1 MEALGF
7 GTILVLVIVVMYF
20 GLLRPVETAAEMA
33 NDEVSVLHAER
44 KAQNIGRLNAI
55 EIDTDKVA
63 TAKANIDA
71 LRSIKF

>member
-1 MEALGF
+1 MEFMGL
-7 GTILVLVIVVMYF
+7 GTIVVLVLVVMYF

-44 KAQNIGRLNAI
+44 KAQNIDRLNAI
-55 EIDTDKVA
+55 EVDATKVA
-63 TAKANIDA
+63 TAKATIDN

>member
-7 GTILVLVIVVMYF
+7 GTILLLVIVVMYF

-44 KAQNIGRLNAI
+44 KAQNIERLNAI
-55 EIDTDKVA
+55 EIDGDKVA
-63 TAKANIDA
+63 SAKSNLEA